1 MGPLCQVQV
10 KLVFAHDDNTKE
22 TWLIAIGRFWCLR
35 FHHVFNNLFMI
46 WIIYTSTVLFNHL
59 FICHMYV

>member
-10 KLVFAHDDNTKE
+10 KLVFANDDNTKE

-35 FHHVFNNLFMI
+35 FHHVFNHLFMI